1 MYKLLIVDDEIWSRR
16 LIREVLNWKS
26 LGFDVIHEAENGIDA
41 LNQLKTYHHLMI
53 MDMRMP
59 GMDGVELLT
68 HLGAQSKTKII
79 VMSGYDDFDYIRQAL
94 KGQAIDYLLK
104 PIIKTELERAVKQ
117 ALAVI
122 RQDDIESNLLTLAT
136 SIETNHA
143 FIKYL
148 SLKNQLYSAIIDQ
161 NESDV
166 ISIIDTIDLY
176 LNKENKYPAFRGY
189 VYLDLGYMI
198 DELKD
203 SHLPQSLQHIFHDM
217 PEDNQPM
224 QHVLKKILH
233 LIKHMGQRETKG
245 KLYIEQVIAYV
256 DTHYTKNITLES
268 LSLVF
273 YISKEHLS
281 RAFKKETGKTV
292 SAYVNEKRILLA
304 QQLMVGRH
312 LPIKTAAA
320 MTGFVHLHYFY
331 KVFKQYTEM
340 TPIAYINSKISI

>member
-26 LGFDVIHEAENGIDA
+26 LGFDVIHEAENGMDA
-41 LNQLKTYHHLMI
+41 LNQLKVHHHLMI

-68 HLGAQSKTKII
+68 RLGKQSKTKII

-117 ALAVI
+117 ALSAM
-122 RQDDIESNLLTLAT
+122 RQDDIETNLMTLAT
-136 SIETNHA
+136 NIETNHA

-148 SLKNQLYSAIIDQ
+148 SFKNQLYSAIIEQ

-166 ISIIDTIDLY
+166 INIMDTIDDY

-198 DELKD
+198 DELKE
-203 SHLPQSLQHIFHDM
+203 SHLPQSLQSLFEEIPKD
-217 PEDNQPM
+217 DQPM
-224 QHVLKKILH
+224 HHILKYIQQ
-233 LIKHMGQRETKG
+233 LIKCMGQRETQG
-245 KLYIEQVIAYV
+245 KLYIEQVVTYV

-268 LSLVF
+268 LASIF

-281 RAFKKETGKTV
+281 RTFKKETGKTV
-292 SAYVNEKRILLA
+292 SLYVNEKRIMLA

-312 LPIKTAAA
+312 LPVKTAAA
-320 MTGFVHLHYFY
+320 MTGFTHLHYFY
-331 KVFKQYTEM
+331 KIFKQYTHM
-340 TPIAYINSKISI
+340 TPIDYINSKISI